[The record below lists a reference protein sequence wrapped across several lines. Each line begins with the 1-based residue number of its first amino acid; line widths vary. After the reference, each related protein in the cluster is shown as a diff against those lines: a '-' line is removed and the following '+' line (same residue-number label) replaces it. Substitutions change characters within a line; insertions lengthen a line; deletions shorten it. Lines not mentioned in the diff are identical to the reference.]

1 MARAPAAKT
10 AAPTADIRNALRL
23 LASATWEMALAT
35 STPSARPT
43 VSAPRNAATGALARA
58 TLLPTLL
65 SVWSTQTPP
74 LLPPLPPL
82 APPQVA
88 LSP

>member
-1 MARAPAAKT
+1 MKT
-10 AAPTADIRNALRL
+10 TAVSTKTTI

-58 TLLPTLL
+58 TPLPTLL